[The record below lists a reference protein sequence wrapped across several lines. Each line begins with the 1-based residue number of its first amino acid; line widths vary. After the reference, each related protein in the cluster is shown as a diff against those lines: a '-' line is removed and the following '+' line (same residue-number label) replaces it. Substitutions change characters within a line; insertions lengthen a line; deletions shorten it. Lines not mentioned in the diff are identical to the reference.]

1 MSTFND
7 ELTIEKAVRSI
18 LNQSY
23 QNLELLVLDDCSTD
37 NTLSILK
44 KLNEAD
50 NRVKIFQNK
59 VNIGLTKS
67 LNFLINKSNSELIAR
82 QDADDTSKKNRLLL
96 QYNFLQEN
104 KLDACTSVAINMQT
118 GKEIHRKTK
127 MVPLKILINYKN
139 PFIHGTLLIKKKV
152 LLSIGMYDENF
163 YYSQDYKLF
172 HDLIKKNFNIR
183 ILNKKLYNL
192 NTLNNI
198 SSNHSS
204 IQKYYSDCVK
214 KKIKPQIKNE
224 NIY

>member
-1 MSTFND
+1 
-7 ELTIEKAVRSI
+7 
-18 LNQSY
+18 
-23 QNLELLVLDDCSTD
+23 
-37 NTLSILK
+37 
-44 KLNEAD
+44 
-50 NRVKIFQNK
+50 
-59 VNIGLTKS
+59 
-67 LNFLINKSNSELIAR
+67 
-82 QDADDTSKKNRLLL
+82 
-96 QYNFLQEN
+96 
-104 KLDACTSVAINMQT
+104 
-118 GKEIHRKTK
+118 

-214 KKIKPQIKNE
+214 KKIKPQIKDE